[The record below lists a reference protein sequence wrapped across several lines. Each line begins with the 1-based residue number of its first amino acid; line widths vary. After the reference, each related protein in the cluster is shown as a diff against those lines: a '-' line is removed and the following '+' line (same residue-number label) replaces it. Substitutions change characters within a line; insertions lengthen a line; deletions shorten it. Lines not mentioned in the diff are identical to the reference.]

1 MLQLDKKFLSEL
13 ENNWIKKIKV
23 FLYEAGCSGKKVWV
37 ETEFEITD
45 DLEEL
50 QQTPLSNFPLLGER
64 ASYSKNE
71 VSSLLAGENW
81 ERCCVGNG
89 YFMKIYT
96 PKTDIQHLQDGR
108 LTRTIKADHTGKE
121 KIRFIFTSNEIQDR
135 CGCGTSFAFE
145 KKKPKID
152 FEKLKH
158 LKANFNK

>member
-13 ENNWIKKIKV
+13 EDIWIKKIKV

-37 ETEFEITD
+37 ETDFEID
-45 DLEEL
+45 ESLELLE
-50 QQTPLSNFPLLGER
+50 SNF
-64 ASYSKNE
+64 SH
-71 VSSLLAGENW
+71 
-81 ERCCVGNG
+81 
-89 YFMKIYT
+89 IYT

-108 LTRTIKADHTGKE
+108 LTRTIKADHTEKE
-121 KIRFIFTSNEIQDR
+121 KIRYIFTSNEIQDR

-158 LKANFNK
+158 MKANFNK